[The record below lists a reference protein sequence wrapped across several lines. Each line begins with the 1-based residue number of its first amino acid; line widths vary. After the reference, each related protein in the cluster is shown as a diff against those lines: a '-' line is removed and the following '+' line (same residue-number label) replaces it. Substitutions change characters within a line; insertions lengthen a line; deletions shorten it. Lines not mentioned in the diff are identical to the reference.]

1 LDVLVDK
8 QLKYYE
14 KNISISFY
22 SLKIIPFDYDNVEE
36 ELHDHIIMFE
46 MFDHLDLLMTER
58 KKYFFIFIFNFSNT
72 LTCSAEV
79 VLTISCNART
89 DTACSSTNT
98 HDAKSG
104 QQT

>member
-1 LDVLVDK
+1 MYLLI
-8 QLKYYE
+8 
-14 KNISISFY
+14 NNSST
-22 SLKIIPFDYDNVEE
+22 KIIFLFLFFLDFKRKILPSDYDNVEE

-46 MFDHLDLLMTER
+46 MSDHLDLLMTKEE
-58 KKYFFIFIFNFSNT
+58 IFLHYLSMVF
-72 LTCSAEV
+72 TCSAEV
-79 VLTISCNART
+79 VFTISCKART